1 MSKPKYCPIINIG
14 RTEPTTRCLRGEC
27 EFWDEG
33 FEQCYVKRLQ
43 NLIGNT
49 LINLIRQSEDISVA
63 LWEIVGQ
70 LKRS

>member
-33 FEQCYVKRLQ
+33 FEQCYEVTKP
-43 NLIGNT
+43 N
-49 LINLIRQSEDISVA
+49 
-63 LWEIVGQ
+63 WEHADKSDQTV
-70 LKRS
+70 

>member
-33 FEQCYVKRLQ
+33 FEQCYEVTKPNWEHADKSDQTVWLK
-43 NLIGNT
+43 
-49 LINLIRQSEDISVA
+49 DISVA